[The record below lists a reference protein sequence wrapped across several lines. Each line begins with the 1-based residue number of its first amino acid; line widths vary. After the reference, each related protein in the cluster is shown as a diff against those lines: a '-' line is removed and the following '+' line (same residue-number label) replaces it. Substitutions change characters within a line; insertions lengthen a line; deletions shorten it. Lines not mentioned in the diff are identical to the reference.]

1 YIEGVDN
8 TLFASII
15 SLDTATGLAY
25 IGGGGG
31 QTPGFTIV
39 DTRTEQVVGTEF
51 VGLGVATV
59 TAHRGRLYVG
69 EACTNGRVF
78 VLDAASRA
86 EVGRVEP
93 NITYDGG
100 ACNNSD
106 VRVFSSDGNTAWA
119 GIIDAG
125 VMEFDSRSFV
135 ITRRFDIQAPLG
147 DGYYGVSRGLA
158 LLNDRW
164 LYVAKIEGG
173 IDEID
178 LTTGEVT
185 SHYPVNRPPD
195 PSLRELAILPG
206 RNLMFVTGDPDATGP
221 ANVRAPI
228 LLQVPGLRLRYA
240 FPQRPGRIHDN
251 LVVHPDGKRVYVMAE
266 FDVDV
271 YIVRP

>member
-39 DTRTEQVVGTEF
+39 DTRTEQVVGTQF

-59 TAHRGRLYVG
+59 TAHQGRLYVG

-93 NITYDGG
+93 NITYTGG
-100 ACNNSD
+100 ACNNSW
-106 VRVFSSDGNTAWA
+106 VRAFHSDGSTAWA
-119 GIIDAG
+119 IVVNAGIL
-125 VMEFDSRSFV
+125 EFDARSLAV
-135 ITRRFDIQAPLG
+135 IRRFDVRPPTG
-147 DGYYGVSRGLA
+147 DGDYGVVRGLA
-158 LLNDRW
+158 LLNERW
-164 LYVAKIEGG
+164 LYGARLEGG

-178 LTTGEVT
+178 LTTGLVT
-185 SHYPVNRPPD
+185 SHYPTLRPPD
-195 PSLRELAILPG
+195 PSLRELAILPSRG
-206 RNLMFVTGDPDATGP
+206 LMFVTGDPDATGP

-251 LVVHPDGKRVYVMAE
+251 LAVHPDGRRVYVMAE